1 MGVDHND
8 LRAARKGDHDAFG
21 RIYDAYAPLVAS
33 VCRRR
38 YLADPDDALQE
49 TFLRAYRKLD
59 DVEGT
64 DKLAAWLC
72 AIARNVCSER
82 VRSATRR
89 QRHEERAMAQPAAI
103 PKPPAPPDD
112 ATDHREQLD
121 RLTVALDQLADD
133 ERLAIH
139 LHYIEPDPIRA
150 AKDAL
155 GLSRSGFY
163 KLLAR
168 AKQNLAATMR
178 AGGEANT
185 A

>member
-1 MGVDHND
+1 MGADHND
-8 LRAARKGDHDAFG
+8 LSAARAGDHAAFA
-21 RIYDAYAPLVAS
+21 RIYDAYAPLIAS

-38 YLADPDDALQE
+38 YIADPDDAVQE

-59 DVEGT
+59 DVEGI
-64 DKLAAWLC
+64 DKIPAWLC
-72 AIARNVCSER
+72 AIARHVCSER
-82 VRSATRR
+82 IRAATRR
-89 QRHEERAMAQPAAI
+89 QRHEERAMAQHAAI
-103 PKPPAPPDD
+103 PRTNPTPDD
-112 ATDHREQLD
+112 NADRRQQLD

-139 LHYIEPDPIRA
+139 LHYIEPDPVRA
-150 AKDAL
+150 AKEAL

-168 AKQNLAATMR
+168 ARQNLASLMAI
-178 AGGEANT
+178 GEAHS

>member
-1 MGVDHND
+1 MGADHND
-8 LRAARKGDHDAFG
+8 LAAARAGDHAAFA

-38 YLADPDDALQE
+38 DLADPDDAMQE

-59 DVEGT
+59 DVEGP
-64 DKLAAWLC
+64 DKLASWLC
-72 AIARNVCSER
+72 AIARHVCSER
-82 VRSATRR
+82 VRTATRR
-89 QRHEERAMAQPAAI
+89 QRHEECAMAQST
-103 PKPPAPPDD
+103 APRQPLATPDA
-112 ATDHREQLD
+112 ATDNREQLD
-121 RLTVALDQLADD
+121 RLTAAFDQLADD

-139 LHYIEPDPIRA
+139 LHYIEADPVRT

-168 AKQNLAATMR
+168 AKQNLARTMQI
-178 AGGEANT
+178 GEAHS